1 MKYFRCNVQ
10 RLATG
15 WTVRGSNPG
24 GDEIF
29 STRPVRV
36 WCSPSLLTIGYRVFL
51 WGKSAEAWRWPPT
64 STYRR
69 GLNKSIA
76 IPLHPFWGFVASC
89 GVKFALNA
97 GRSLGCAWNW
107 RDFVLV
113 VNWCRCARS
122 VVCYYVQSWQVTV
135 SVSSVR
141 HADGELLSGS
151 KLQWFGV
158 IQ

>member
-1 MKYFRCNVQ
+1 MYCDSLRVGRSGDRIPVETKSSLPVQ
-10 RLATG
+10 SGFDAHPA
-15 WTVRGSNPG
+15 SY
-24 GDEIF
+24 
-29 STRPVRV
+29 
-36 WCSPSLLTIGYRVFL
+36 TIGYRVFL

-135 SVSSVR
+135 SVSSVQ